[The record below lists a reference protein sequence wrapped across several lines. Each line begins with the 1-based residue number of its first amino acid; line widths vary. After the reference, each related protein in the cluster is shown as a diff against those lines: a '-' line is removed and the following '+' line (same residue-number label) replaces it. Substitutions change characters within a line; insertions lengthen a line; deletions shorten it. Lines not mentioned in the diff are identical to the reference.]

1 MKHSKFF
8 ALFLTTLSL
17 FALPDGM
24 AHAQSNVGREFYL
37 AFPANWEFPAGEKY
51 IRLYIASEVETRVD
65 IYALGQFRRSVKT
78 KPNDIVTSD
87 LSNLEGQIFVRDD
100 KTPVPD
106 DQIYRNQAVRVV
118 AEDPII
124 LYAMNRTSYTS
135 DGLLALPLNAL
146 GKEYV
151 VPSATSVGGA
161 TQNLPSQY
169 MITAPYDNTT
179 VTITNPM
186 NTPNHREGETFTITL
201 NQGDVFSAM
210 SVGNG
215 GDLTGAHI
223 VASRPIAVTAGH
235 HCTYIPDFQYPA
247 CDHLTEML
255 TPVTSWGRVYNAL
268 PLANRTKGDTYRI
281 LAGEPDADILINGV
295 KVATLSRVGGPQ
307 GVGWIEYREDARR
320 PLTFSSNKL
329 IQVVQYSNGQQYD
342 NASGSDPFY
351 TILTPVEQYQSNL
364 FFSTLG
370 IDFPQNFFAVVGDS
384 LGIATAEIAKA
395 GTSDWKKLLALSA
408 TVSYTFPTSPTET
421 QYAGL
426 VFSSIGTFQVRSEGK
441 LGGIMYAGNSF
452 DSYGFPIAL
461 LVENRAIVDTVP
473 PAVEWDIECGNFITA
488 TVRDMPDDPAPRSNL
503 STIWLDYSASSN
515 YRLLVDPFIP
525 NESRT
530 ATFRLEAINPRE
542 DGRAVVQIRDW
553 SGNVVFDTIDY
564 DSPDLAIASQDFGMV
579 PLNEQRDSLVIVE
592 NRGSQPVRL
601 TRFSLLSGSSGF
613 KVGQITGTIVV
624 QPSGEFSLP
633 ISFSSDRPGRSTD
646 TLVVE
651 DSCGITWKV
660 PVRAEA
666 VDTLNSVEGTVWDH
680 ASLNLSIVPNPV
692 SSSSQL
698 TIAFQL
704 RSRSSVTIQIF
715 NDRGELIGEREGI
728 VAEPGERKELFEVHE
743 FPSGMYYLTVQTEEG
758 KGVQPFTIVR

>member
-1 MKHSKFF
+1 MKHSNFF
-8 ALFLTTLSL
+8 ALFLALFSL
-17 FALPDGM
+17 FILPDSTTR
-24 AHAQSNVGREFYL
+24 AQSNVGTEFYL
-37 AFPANWEFPAGEKY
+37 AFPTNWEAGTGESY
-51 IRLYIASEVETRVD
+51 IRLYITSEVETKVD
-65 IYALGQFRRSVKT
+65 IYALGQFKQSVKT
-78 KPNDIVTSD
+78 KPNDIVTFD
-87 LSNLEGQIFVRDD
+87 LTPLEGQIFVRDE
-100 KTPVPD
+100 KSPVPND
-106 DQIYRNQAVRVV
+106 RVYQDKAVRVV
-118 AEDPII
+118 AESPII
-124 LYAMNRTSYTS
+124 LYAMNRRPFTT
-135 DGLLALPLNAL
+135 DGLLALPVSAL

-151 VPSATSVGGA
+151 VPSAASVGTAG
-161 TQNLPSQY
+161 QELPSQY
-169 MITAPYDNTT
+169 MIAAPYDNTT
-179 VTITNPM
+179 VTIINPM
-186 NTPNHREGETFTITL
+186 STPNHKEGQTFTITL
-201 NQGDVFSAM
+201 HKGDVFSAM
-210 SVGNG
+210 SVGNN

-281 LAGEPDADILINGV
+281 LAGEPDADVLINGV

-307 GVGWIEYREDARR
+307 GVGWIEYREDTRR

-364 FFSTLG
+364 SFSTLA
-370 IDFPQNFFAVVGDS
+370 IDFPLNYFAFVGDS

-395 GTSDWKKLLALSA
+395 GTGDWKKLSTQPT

-421 QYAGL
+421 HYAGL
-426 VFSSIGTFQVRSEGK
+426 IISSIGTFRVRSEGK
-441 LGGIMYAGNSF
+441 LAGTMYAGSQF

-473 PAVEWDIECGNFITA
+473 PTVEWSVECGNLITA

-515 YRLLVDPFIP
+515 CRLFVDPFIS

-564 DSPDLAIASQDFGMV
+564 GSPDLAIASQDFGMV
-579 PLNEQRDSLVIVE
+579 PLNEQRGSLVKVE
-592 NRGSQPVRL
+592 
-601 TRFSLLSGSSGF
+601 
-613 KVGQITGTIVV
+613 
-624 QPSGEFSLP
+624 
-633 ISFSSDRPGRSTD
+633 
-646 TLVVE
+646 
-651 DSCGITWKV
+651 
-660 PVRAEA
+660 
-666 VDTLNSVEGTVWDH
+666 
-680 ASLNLSIVPNPV
+680 
-692 SSSSQL
+692 
-698 TIAFQL
+698 
-704 RSRSSVTIQIF
+704 
-715 NDRGELIGEREGI
+715 
-728 VAEPGERKELFEVHE
+728 
-743 FPSGMYYLTVQTEEG
+743 
-758 KGVQPFTIVR
+758 